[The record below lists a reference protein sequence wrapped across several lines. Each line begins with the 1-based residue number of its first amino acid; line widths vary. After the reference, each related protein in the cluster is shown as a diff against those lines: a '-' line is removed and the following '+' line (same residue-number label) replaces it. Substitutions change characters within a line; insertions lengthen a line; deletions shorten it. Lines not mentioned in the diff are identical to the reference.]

1 VPAHTIK
8 ITVIRKKMFKDIFE
22 SMSGISI
29 FGLISMIFFFLVFL
43 GVIYWTIRVD
53 KKYLKKM
60 ENMPL
65 DSSKIDGDLNHG

>member
-1 VPAHTIK
+1 
-8 ITVIRKKMFKDIFE
+8 
-22 SMSGISI
+22 MSNIGI

-43 GVIYWTIRVD
+43 GVIHWTIRAD
-53 KKYLKKM
+53 KNYLKKM